1 MNFFFNIILRIE
13 QFILKNPLKLI
24 IEIKIIMERLII
36 VHWNKSTGP
45 EPIIQYPPEKTF
57 PPKDLFLKIWARH
70 ELNKE
75 NAMIELES
83 QTENEQFKYISIIQE
98 YENEL
103 YFLVLVYNK
112 EKMIDIIAPDILAVI
127 GKNLLELMNTNKIT
141 RAISE
146 SFNTIRNYSKL
157 EGEDLILFFQ
167 DKIKYTILQILRNG
181 VISKIELSNALR
193 RDYGFSTINID
204 LLLVSFLRENLI
216 IKKIIPGSKECYF
229 LVKDL
234 ICARVPPKRIPDED
248 IEEKVLKK
256 YKKEFVRFYSNYNYN
271 QEIEHKD
278 IINYLLDSE
287 VYGLIKELRKKDIS
301 VNECLNLLNNKEELF
316 DELLEKKYI
325 FEAKGIVYLFS
336 DIRFI
341 KFTPYYIMKT
351 LINRYKNQE
360 ISLNQYSSHIE
371 LLIERLEVKPDT
383 VDYTVI

>member
-1 MNFFFNIILRIE
+1 
-13 QFILKNPLKLI
+13 
-24 IEIKIIMERLII
+24 MERLII

-75 NAMIELES
+75 DSMIELDPKS
-83 QTENEQFKYISIIQE
+83 ENEQFKYFSIIQE

-103 YFLVLVYNK
+103 YFLVLSYNK
-112 EKMIDIIAPDILAVI
+112 ETMIDVISPDILSVI

-167 DKIKYTILQILRNG
+167 DKLKYTILQILRNG
-181 VISKIELSNALR
+181 VISKTELSNSLR
-193 RDYGFSTINID
+193 RDYGFSTVNID
-204 LLLVSFLRENLI
+204 LILVSFLRENLI
-216 IKKIIPGSKECYF
+216 VKKIVPGSKECYF
-229 LVKDL
+229 LIKDL
-234 ICARVPPKRIPDED
+234 ICARVPPKRIPQEN

-256 YKKEFVRFYSNYNYN
+256 YKKEFVRFFSNYDHS

-278 IINYLLDSE
+278 IINYLVDSE
-287 VYGLIKELRKKDIS
+287 INSLIKELRKKELS
-301 VNECLNLLNNKEELF
+301 VNECLNFLNNKEELF
-316 DELLEKKYI
+316 DELLDKKFI

-341 KFTPYYIMKT
+341 KFTPYYIIKS
-351 LINRYKNQE
+351 LINRYNDQQ
-360 ISLNQYSSHIE
+360 ISLNQYLSHIE
-371 LLIERLEVKPDT
+371 LLIESLEANLNT
-383 VDYTVI
+383 FDYTLI

>member
-1 MNFFFNIILRIE
+1 
-13 QFILKNPLKLI
+13 
-24 IEIKIIMERLII
+24 MERLII

-57 PPKDLFLKIWARH
+57 PSKDLFLKIWAQH

-75 NAMIELES
+75 DLMIELES
-83 QTENEQFKYISIIQE
+83 PPENEQFKYISIIQE

-112 EKMIDIIAPDILAVI
+112 KKMIDIISPDILAVI

-146 SFNTIRNYSKL
+146 SFNTIKNYSKL
-157 EGEDLILFFQ
+157 EGEDLIFFFQ
-167 DKIKYTILQILRNG
+167 DKIKYTILLILRNG
-181 VISKIELSNALR
+181 VISKTELSNLLR
-193 RDYGFSTINID
+193 LDYGFSTVNID
-204 LLLVSFLRENLI
+204 LLLIPFIRENLI
-216 IKKIIPGSKECYF
+216 IKKSIAGSKECYF

-234 ICARVPPKRIPDED
+234 TCARVPPKKIPDENT
-248 IEEKVLKK
+248 EEKILKK
-256 YKKEFVRFYSNYNYN
+256 YKKEFVRFYSNYDIN

-287 VYGLIKELRKKDIS
+287 VYGLIKELRKKDLS
-301 VNECLNLLNNKEELF
+301 VNDCLNFLINKEELF
-316 DELLEKKYI
+316 DELLEKKFI
-325 FEAKGIVYLFS
+325 FEAKGSVYLFS

-341 KFTPYYIMKT
+341 KFTPYYILKT

-360 ISLNQYSSHIE
+360 ISLNQYLSHIE
-371 LLIERLEVKPDT
+371 LLIKGLEVKPDT
-383 VDYTVI
+383 FDYTVI

>member
-1 MNFFFNIILRIE
+1 
-13 QFILKNPLKLI
+13 
-24 IEIKIIMERLII
+24 MERLII

-157 EGEDLILFFQ
+157 
-167 DKIKYTILQILRNG
+167 
-181 VISKIELSNALR
+181 
-193 RDYGFSTINID
+193 YGFSTVNID